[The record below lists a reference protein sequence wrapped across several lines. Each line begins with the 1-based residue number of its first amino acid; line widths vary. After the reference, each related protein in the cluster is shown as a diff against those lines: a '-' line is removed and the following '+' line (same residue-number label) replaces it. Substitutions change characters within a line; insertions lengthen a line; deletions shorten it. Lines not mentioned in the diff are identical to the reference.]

1 VTGLRPIIAP
11 VSAPRLPTDA
21 DEPGCPWLARY
32 SGLGLAQV
40 IRLARLEQR
49 PLRILGVHA
58 RATTDWLA
66 SRLTVVV
73 DSEGHVLSLHP
84 G

>member
-11 VSAPRLPTDA
+11 VSDPHLPTGA
-21 DEPGCPWLARY
+21 TESGCPWVARY

-58 RATTDWLA
+58 RATTDWLE

-73 DSEGHVLSLHP
+73 DAEGRVLSLHP

>member
-1 VTGLRPIIAP
+1 MSG
-11 VSAPRLPTDA
+11 PRLHGEA
-21 DEPGCPWLARY
+21 GEPGCPWLARY

-49 PLRILGVHA
+49 PVRILGVHA
-58 RATTDWLA
+58 RATTDWLE

-73 DSEGHVLSLHP
+73 DAEGHILELHP

>member
-1 VTGLRPIIAP
+1 MSG
-11 VSAPRLPTDA
+11 PRLHGDTG
-21 DEPGCPWLARY
+21 EPGCPWLARY
-32 SGLGLAQV
+32 DGLGLAQV

-49 PLRILGVHA
+49 PVRILGVHA
-58 RATTDWLA
+58 RATTDWLE

-73 DSEGHVLSLHP
+73 DAEGHILELHP

>member
-1 VTGLRPIIAP
+1 MSG
-11 VSAPRLPTDA
+11 PRLHGDTG
-21 DEPGCPWLARY
+21 EPGCPWLARY
-32 SGLGLAQV
+32 AGLGLAQV

-49 PLRILGVHA
+49 PVRILGVHA
-58 RATTDWLA
+58 RATTDWLE

-73 DSEGHVLSLHP
+73 DAEGHILELHP

>member
-1 VTGLRPIIAP
+1 MSGPDVPPGAP
-11 VSAPRLPTDA
+11 TH
-21 DEPGCPWLARY
+21 GCPWLVRY
-32 SGLGLAQV
+32 SGLLLPQV

-58 RATTDWLA
+58 KATTDWLE
-66 SRLTVVV
+66 SRLTVIV
-73 DSEGHVLSLHP
+73 DAEGRVLELHA